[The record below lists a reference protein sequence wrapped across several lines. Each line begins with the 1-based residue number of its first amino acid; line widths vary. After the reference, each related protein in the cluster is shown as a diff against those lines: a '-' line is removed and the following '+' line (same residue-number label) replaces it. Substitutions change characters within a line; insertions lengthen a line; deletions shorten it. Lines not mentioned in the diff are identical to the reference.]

1 MAEKLVSAFEQY
13 EYGCFLWVSGAIV
26 RQFGH
31 EEVRDDVR
39 FAIWQFVE
47 RQCVTTFHLLE
58 KNKIND
64 IPDCN
69 SILTKANL
77 VIEDFFRLLMDALY
91 CHPMD
96 FTQSSLLT
104 PIVQAALVSL
114 ALELE
119 NPLTAV
125 LHFLRDFLGYAVG
138 HAPSAMET
146 EVPREMQTAIRGM
159 ISSNGAMLCRLI
171 ISGMIFTFPGDC
183 VVDGAGAL
191 MTLIEMDPQTSVAWI
206 ANSVGMLPPE
216 NLSADER
223 NKFITQIAKY
233 DPGTLLTA
241 SAATGKDYRRIQ
253 RQIQDFVAIYRRR
266 VISPRSKSQ
275 GKGFFDGVA
284 FRFQG

>member
-1 MAEKLVSAFEQY
+1 
-13 EYGCFLWVSGAIV
+13 
-26 RQFGH
+26 
-31 EEVRDDVR
+31 
-39 FAIWQFVE
+39 
-47 RQCVTTFHLLE
+47 
-58 KNKIND
+58 
-64 IPDCN
+64 
-69 SILTKANL
+69 
-77 VIEDFFRLLMDALY
+77 
-91 CHPMD
+91 MD

-223 NKFITQIAKY
+223 NKFITQIAN
-233 DPGTLLTA
+233 
-241 SAATGKDYRRIQ
+241 AATGKDYRRIQ